1 MRLDLACEIG
11 SLTTGHHL
19 DRWVLIRL
27 LNGGLS
33 DILKQC
39 AVFCFAFSF
48 FTPHR
53 NARFEIMCSSAGL
66 LIDDSLTL

>member
-1 MRLDLACEIG
+1 ME
-11 SLTTGHHL
+11 
-19 DRWVLIRL
+19 
-27 LNGGLS
+27 GLS

-53 NARFEIMCSSAGL
+53 NARFEIMYSSAGL
-66 LIDDSLTL
+66 LIDDPLALLKGGHESVQST